1 MKKLCVPILLI
12 VVFVSAYGLG
22 VKDVFSVKTLISG
35 EEVKTDLTNGKNQ
48 TVRHKAEEPKS
59 TSQIAENKA
68 EELQTTIQT
77 SEIKTKELKSSS
89 QTSEDKPK
97 EVQSKNFLYQSG
109 DEKVQAKANS
119 LMANMSLDEK
129 IWQMFFT
136 TPESLTGIGTAI
148 QAGESTKAALEKYP
162 IGGIIYF
169 APNILNKEQIT
180 TMIANS
186 QRFSRIPLFIGVDEE
201 GGIVSRIGGNSQMGI
216 TKIQPMQ
223 EIGALNDENKAYQVG
238 ETIAGYIGDL
248 GFNVDFAPVADV
260 LINSQNQEIGSR
272 SFGSDV
278 QVVQRMVSQVVNGLE
293 NNGISACLK
302 HFPGHGSTSVDSH
315 TGYSESTRTL
325 EEFRKAEFLPFQAGI
340 NSGVDFVMISN
351 MTAINVTKEA
361 IPCSLSKEIITNLL
375 KNELGFKGIII
386 TDSQSMGA
394 ITNKYTADNAAVKAI
409 QAGADIILMPADLN
423 LAYKGVKQALAD
435 GSLSEERI
443 NESVQKILTLKFRRG
458 IITD

>member
-1 MKKLCVPILLI
+1 MKKFCIVIFLILL
-12 VVFVSAYGLG
+12 FVASYGMG
-22 VKDVFSVKTLISG
+22 MKDVFSVKNLVNWGKTETTLTGSKNKIAESKANG
-35 EEVKTDLTNGKNQ
+35 LETASKIIEVKTEDINNI
-48 TVRHKAEEPKS
+48 S
-59 TSQIAENKA
+59 
-68 EELQTTIQT
+68 QT
-77 SEIKTKELKSSS
+77 SGDKTKEE
-89 QTSEDKPK
+89 QI
-97 EVQSKNFLYQSG
+97 KNLWYQSG
-109 DEKVQAKANS
+109 DEIIQEKVKN
-119 LMANMSLDEK
+119 LMAAMSLDEK

-148 QAGESTKAALEKYP
+148 QAGESTKAALGKYP
-162 IGGIIYF
+162 VGGIIYF

-180 TMIANS
+180 AMIANS
-186 QRFSRIPLFIGVDEE
+186 QDFSKIPLFIGVDEE

-223 EIGALNDENKAYQVG
+223 EIGSLNDENKAYQVG
-238 ETIAGYIGDL
+238 ETIAGYIGEL

-278 QVVQRMVSQVVNGLE
+278 QVVQRMVPQVVNGLE
-293 NNGISACLK
+293 NNGVSACLK

-325 EEFRKAEFLPFQAGI
+325 EEFRKTEFLPFQAGI

-394 ITNKYTADNAAVKAI
+394 VTSKYTADNAAVKAI

-435 GSLSEERI
+435 GNLSEERI
-443 NESVQKILTLKFRRG
+443 NESVQKILTLKFKRG